1 MPVFRFKFEAV
12 LTKRRDEERR
22 CRLDVA
28 RIQAERLALEERIR
42 GHQRDIVSARGD
54 LRTHLAGGP
63 VDLSGVRLQ
72 AAASLGLVSKVQR
85 AVLDLAGVHAR
96 LDAAR
101 RQLMRAAVRR
111 RAVELLRERR
121 FQDWLDEQ
129 RRKEQAAGDELA
141 VMRASRPEEW
151 T

>member
-1 MPVFRFKFEAV
+1 
-12 LTKRRDEERR
+12 
-22 CRLDVA
+22 
-28 RIQAERLALEERIR
+28 
-42 GHQRDIVSARGD
+42 
-54 LRTHLAGGP
+54 
-63 VDLSGVRLQ
+63 
-72 AAASLGLVSKVQR
+72 
-85 AVLDLAGVHAR
+85 
-96 LDAAR
+96 
-101 RQLMRAAVRR
+101 MRAAVRR